1 MTARGT
7 IAIAGSVAQKPRQAG
22 HTWQFLQYL
31 LGFRR
36 LGWDVLL
43 LDRLEPA
50 MCVDRE
56 GRPVACERSENLRY
70 LVETMADFGLQDAYS
85 VQLDAGRT
93 VGLPRDAVLER
104 LRSSAVLLNVM
115 GFLDDEE
122 LLAAAPLR
130 AFVDTDPGFGQMWRD
145 LGWAD
150 LFGGH
155 DVHLTIA
162 ERIGEPDCAIPTCG
176 IDWVRFHQPV
186 VLDCW
191 PAHDDGAGGAFTSIG
206 SWRGPYDPIDH
217 GGIRYGLRAHEFRRF
232 ADVPRRASGT
242 FEVALDIDPV
252 ETSDLERLAAGGWRV
267 VDPRPVGRTPATYRD
282 YVRGS
287 RGEFLVAKG
296 MYVATRS
303 GWFSERSI
311 CYLAAGRPVIAQDT
325 GLDGLYPLGRGL
337 LAYSTPEEAVA
348 CVEEVTADYA
358 RHSRAARELAAEH
371 FDSDRVL
378 PDLLDK
384 VGVR

>member
-1 MTARGT
+1 MSSRGT

-50 MCVDRE
+50 MCVDRA
-56 GRPVACERSENLRY
+56 GRPVDCEHSENLRY
-70 LVETMADFGLQDAYS
+70 VVETMADFGLQDAYS
-85 VQLDAGRT
+85 VDLGGGGT
-93 VGLPRDAVLER
+93 VGLARDAVLER

-115 GFLDDEE
+115 GFLEDEE
-122 LLAAAPLR
+122 LLAAAPRR

-162 ERIGEPDCAIPTCG
+162 EHMGEPGCAIPGCG

-191 PAHDDGAGGAFTSIG
+191 PVHDGATATRFTSIG
-206 SWRGPYDPIDH
+206 SWRGPYDAVDYH
-217 GGIRYGLRAHEFRRF
+217 GTRYGLRAHEFRRF
-232 ADVPRRASGT
+232 ADVPRRAPGD

-252 ETSDLERLAAGGWRV
+252 ETGDLERLAAGGWKV
-267 VDPRPVGRTPATYRD
+267 VDPGPIGHTPATYRE

-287 RGEFLVAKG
+287 LGEFLVAKG
-296 MYVATRS
+296 MYVTARS

-311 CYLAAGRPVIAQDT
+311 CYLAAGRPVVAQDT
-325 GLDGLYPLGRGL
+325 GLAGLYPLGRGL
-337 LAYSTPEEAVA
+337 LAYGTPEEAVV
-348 CVEEVTADYA
+348 CVEDVIADYP
-358 RHSRAARELAAEH
+358 RHSRAARALAEEH